1 MWELSILQALA
12 KLKGIAFFLH
22 SLIPFTVLFPL
33 LLIPSTSFFFIRLP
47 SLYFSPLIFRKKYN
61 KILKRKKSYWNQSS
75 PLIWP
80 LYKGGLVFFE
90 RNDLQMWNDVAHC
103 PFRFFGSLR
112 KEGIGKEQWKEKL
125 DLLRSFP
132 RQLILPRLVKNLT

>member
-1 MWELSILQALA
+1 MWELNILQALA

-22 SLIPFTVLFPL
+22 PLIPFTALFPL
-33 LLIPSTSFFFIRLP
+33 LLIPSTSFFFIRLL
-47 SLYFSPLIFRKKYN
+47 SLHFSPLIFRKKCN
-61 KILKRKKSYWNQSS
+61 KIKKRKTSYWNQSS

-80 LYKGGLVFFE
+80 LYKGGLVLFE
-90 RNDLQMWNDVAHC
+90 GNDLQMWNDVARC

-112 KEGIGKEQWKEKL
+112 KEGIGNEQWKEKL

-132 RQLILPRLVKNLT
+132 SQLISPRLFKNWT